1 MGVFWL
7 GVLLS
12 LWLKLLSL
20 LEQSLAVREDW

>member
-7 GVLLS
+7 GVLLL